1 MLTSNRRKKKY
12 KKKVKNIMI
21 WNMSADQVKILD
33 LQRSKKELKIKLV
46 PAFWDTRSFVSK
58 HCQLTRK
65 WSCLRK

>member
-1 MLTSNRRKKKY
+1 M
-12 KKKVKNIMI
+12 NIII

-33 LQRSKKELKIKLV
+33 LQRSKKGLKIKLV
-46 PAFWDTRSFVSK
+46 PAFCDTSNVVSK

>member
-1 MLTSNRRKKKY
+1 
-12 KKKVKNIMI
+12 MI

-46 PAFWDTRSFVSK
+46 PAFCDTSSFDVSK